1 MPLNCLLLEDI
12 LDSFENRDSLRLLDP
27 AQGGAAEK
35 AVADDADILFAEV
48 VVRSSVHAHGSV
60 LKAPGSLRE
69 RVRLS
74 KSVQTQQT
82 SQPQM
87 PQSQARRAATGAAS
101 SEHAQATGAASSHRC
116 RSHRRSEHA
125 QHARAGIMIILF

>member
-1 MPLNCLLLEDI
+1 MI
-12 LDSFENRDSLRLLDP
+12 LPDLLDP

-60 LKAPGSLRE
+60 LKASGSLRE
-69 RVRLS
+69 RVRLL

-82 SQPQM
+82 SQPQIPK
-87 PQSQARRAATGAAS
+87 PQAQRACPTILLTARCLDT
-101 SEHAQATGAASSHRC
+101 
-116 RSHRRSEHA
+116 
-125 QHARAGIMIILF
+125 